1 MKLKGCVLDSGIF
14 GIYSSGL
21 EEEIRI
27 ILGIDPAFAIGL
39 KPELCEGYTVFFW
52 TRPCLFSAYCFEI
65 TARQFRRASRH
76 YGLWQRFVE
85 VNGIRYTHSIIVMP
99 EGPVRAWPAP
109 SFAALTHACFQDLIQ
124 TLSGS
129 AMIELLLFGSGA
141 RLRFPSPQLMTPFVE
156 RNIALETMDSHAA
169 CRTYNILAAEGR
181 RVAAALLVGPDA

>member
-1 MKLKGCVLDSGIF
+1 MKLKGCVLDSGILR
-14 GIYSSGL
+14 IYSSGL
-21 EEEIRI
+21 EQEIRI

-76 YGLWQRFVE
+76 YG
-85 VNGIRYTHSIIVMP
+85 IRYTHSIIVMP

-129 AMIELLLFGSGA
+129 AMIELLLF
-141 RLRFPSPQLMTPFVE
+141 
-156 RNIALETMDSHAA
+156 
-169 CRTYNILAAEGR
+169 
-181 RVAAALLVGPDA
+181 